1 MYNRVLSLSESE
13 TNSLFLFG
21 ARQTG
26 KTSLLRERFPKCIYY
41 DLLEFDTMMRFRQ
54 RPSLL
59 RDLLMDVPNESL
71 VVIDEIQQVPE
82 LLNEIHLLISRKQL
96 RFILCGSSARKLRRN
111 SVNTLGGRALPTY
124 LYPLVSA
131 EIPDFNLIRAVNN
144 GMMPA
149 IYPLENPRR
158 QIQAYVD
165 VYLKE
170 EIMAEALVRNLMGF
184 SNFLRAAAI
193 TNGEIVNYQ
202 NIAQDCGVGAKTVKE
217 YFSILT
223 DTLIGYM
230 IPAYTRTN
238 KRSVVQAPRFYFFDV
253 SIPNFMLNRSELLP
267 GSPEFGHAF
276 EHFFI
281 QELVAYLG
289 YHNSIEPLS
298 YWRTYTGL
306 EVDAV
311 IGEARVAIEFKSV
324 TEVRTSH
331 LKNRKRFAEDFP
343 NARLVIVTLDKL
355 SRKMGNVESYY
366 AYDFL
371 KLLWEGKII

>member
-1 MYNRVLSLSESE
+1 MYNRVISLSESE

-26 KTSLLRERFPKCIYY
+26 KTSLLRERFPDSIYY

-59 RDLLMDVPNESL
+59 RDLLVEVPDGSL
-71 VVIDEIQQVPE
+71 VIIDEIQQVPE
-82 LLNEIHLLISRKQL
+82 LLNEIHLLISRKNI

-111 SVNTLGGRALPTY
+111 SVNTLGGRALPTT
-124 LYPLVSA
+124 LFPLVST

-149 IYPLENPRR
+149 IYPLDNPRR

-165 VYLKE
+165 IYLKE

-184 SNFLRAAAI
+184 SNFLRAAAM
-193 TNGEIVNYQ
+193 TDGEMVNYQ
-202 NIAQDCGVGAKTVKE
+202 NIAQDCGVSAKTMKE

-230 IPAYTRTN
+230 IPAYTKTN

-253 SIPNFMLNRSELLP
+253 SIPNFLLNRNDLLP
-267 GSPEFGHAF
+267 GSTEFGHAF
-276 EHFFI
+276 EHFFM

-289 YHNSIEPLS
+289 YSNSIEQLS

-311 IGEARVAIEFKSV
+311 IGEARIAIEFKSV
-324 TEVRTSH
+324 TEVRNGH
-331 LKNRKRFAEDFP
+331 VKNLKHFAEEYPNSRLMIVSLDKFNRKH
-343 NARLVIVTLDKL
+343 
-355 SRKMGNVESYY
+355 GQVECLY

-371 KLLWEGKII
+371 KLLWEGKIV

>member
-26 KTSLLRERFPKCIYY
+26 KTSLLHERFPNSIYY

-59 RDLLMDVPNESL
+59 RDLLEEVPNGSL
-71 VVIDEIQQVPE
+71 VIIDEIQQVPE
-82 LLNEIHLLISRKQL
+82 LLNEIHLLISRKQI

-111 SVNTLGGRALPTY
+111 SVNTLGGRALPTT

-158 QIQAYVD
+158 QVQAYVD

-184 SNFLRAAAI
+184 SNFLRAAAM
-193 TNGEIVNYQ
+193 TNGEMVNYQ
-202 NIAQDCGVGAKTVKE
+202 NIAQDCGVSAKTVKE

-230 IPAYTRTN
+230 IPAYSKTN

-253 SIPNFMLNRSELLP
+253 SIPNFLLNRGELLP

-276 EHFFI
+276 EHFFM
-281 QELVAYLG
+281 QELIAYLG
-289 YHNSIEPLS
+289 YNNSIEQLT

-311 IGEARVAIEFKSV
+311 IGEARIAIEFKSV
-324 TEVRTSH
+324 TEVRTAH
-331 LKNRKRFAEDFP
+331 VKNLKHFAEEYPD
-343 NARLVIVTLDKL
+343 ARLMIVTLDKFN
-355 SRKMGNVESYY
+355 RKLGNVESYY

-371 KLLWEGKII
+371 KWLWDGKIV

>member
-26 KTSLLRERFPKCIYY
+26 KTSLLRERFPNCIYY

-59 RDLLMDVPNESL
+59 RDLLIEVPNGSL

-82 LLNEIHLLISRKQL
+82 LLNEIHLLISRKQI

-111 SVNTLGGRALPTY
+111 SVNTLGGRALPTH

-184 SNFLRAAAI
+184 SNFLRAAAM

-311 IGEARVAIEFKSV
+311 IGEARIAIEFKSV

-331 LKNRKRFAEDFP
+331 LKNLKRFAEDFP
-343 NARLVIVTLDKL
+343 NARLIIVTLDRF

>member
-1 MYNRVLSLSESE
+1 MYNRFLSLVESE

-26 KTSLLRERFPKCIYY
+26 KTSLLRERFPNGIYF

-59 RDLLMDVPNESL
+59 RELLVEVPDGSL
-71 VVIDEIQQVPE
+71 VIIDEIQQVPE
-82 LLNEIHLLISRKQL
+82 LLNEIHLLISRKRM

-111 SVNTLGGRALPTY
+111 SVNTLGGRALPTT

-149 IYPLENPRR
+149 IYPLENPLR

-170 EIMAEALVRNLMGF
+170 EIMAEALVRNLIGF
-184 SNFLRAAAI
+184 SNFLRAAAM
-193 TNGEIVNYQ
+193 TNGEMVNYQ
-202 NIAQDCGVGAKTVKE
+202 NIAQDCGVSAKTVKE

-230 IPAYTRTN
+230 IPAYSKTK

-253 SIPNFMLNRSELLP
+253 SIPNFLLNRSSLLL
-267 GSPEFGHAF
+267 GSTEFGHAF

-281 QELVAYLG
+281 QELIAYLG
-289 YHNSIEPLS
+289 YNNSAESLS

-311 IGEARVAIEFKSV
+311 IGDARVAIEFKSV

-331 LKNRKRFAEDFP
+331 LKNLQRFAEDFP
-343 NARLVIVTLDKL
+343 DARLIIVTLDKF
-355 SRKMGNVESYY
+355 SRKLGNVEGYY

-371 KLLWEGKII
+371 RLLWEGKII

>member
-26 KTSLLRERFPKCIYY
+26 KTSLLRERFPDCIYY

-59 RDLLMDVPNESL
+59 RDLLMEVPNGSL

-82 LLNEIHLLISRKQL
+82 LLNEIHLLISRKQI

-111 SVNTLGGRALPTY
+111 SVNTLGGRALPTH

-149 IYPLENPRR
+149 IYSLDNPRR

-165 VYLKE
+165 IYLKE
-170 EIMAEALVRNLMGF
+170 EVMAEALVRNLMGF
-184 SNFLRAAAI
+184 SNFLRAAAM

-202 NIAQDCGVGAKTVKE
+202 NIAQDCGVGAKTVRE

-253 SIPNFMLNRSELLP
+253 SIPNFMLNRSGLLP

-276 EHFFI
+276 EHFFM

-289 YHNSIEPLS
+289 YHNSIEQLS

-331 LKNRKRFAEDFP
+331 LKNLKRFAVDFP
-343 NARLVIVTLDKL
+343 NARLSIVTLDIL
-355 SRKMGNVESYY
+355 SRKMGKVESYY

>member
-26 KTSLLRERFPKCIYY
+26 KTSLLRERFPNSIYY

-59 RDLLMDVPNESL
+59 RDLLMEVPNGSL
-71 VVIDEIQQVPE
+71 VIIDEIQQVPE
-82 LLNEIHLLISRKQL
+82 LLNEIHLLISRKQI

-111 SVNTLGGRALPTY
+111 SVNTLGGRALPTT

-158 QIQAYVD
+158 QVQAYVD

-184 SNFLRAAAI
+184 SNFLRAAAM
-193 TNGEIVNYQ
+193 TNGEMVNYQ
-202 NIAQDCGVGAKTVKE
+202 NIAQDCGVSAKTVKE

-230 IPAYTRTN
+230 IPAYSKTN

-253 SIPNFMLNRSELLP
+253 SIPNFLLNRGDLLP

-281 QELVAYLG
+281 QELIAYLG
-289 YHNSIEPLS
+289 YKNRIEQLT

-311 IGEARVAIEFKSV
+311 IGDARIAIEFKSV

-331 LKNRKRFAEDFP
+331 LKNLKRFAEDFP
-343 NARLVIVTLDKL
+343 DARLMIVTLDKFT
-355 SRKMGNVESYY
+355 RKMGQVECFY

-371 KLLWEGKII
+371 KLLWEGKIV

>member
-1 MYNRVLSLSESE
+1 MYNRVISLSESQ

-26 KTSLLRERFPKCIYY
+26 KTSLLRERFPDNIYY

-59 RDLLMDVPNESL
+59 RDLLVEVPEGSL
-71 VVIDEIQQVPE
+71 VIIDEIQQVPE
-82 LLNEIHLLISRKQL
+82 LLNEIHLLISRKNI

-111 SVNTLGGRALPTY
+111 SVNTLGGRALSTT

-149 IYPLENPRR
+149 IYPLDNPRR

-165 VYLKE
+165 IYLKE

-184 SNFLRAAAI
+184 SNFLRAAAM
-193 TNGEIVNYQ
+193 TDGEMVNYQ
-202 NIAQDCGVGAKTVKE
+202 NIAQDCGVSAKTVKE
-217 YFSILT
+217 YFSILS

-230 IPAYTRTN
+230 IPAYTKTN

-253 SIPNFMLNRSELLP
+253 SIPNFLLNRNDLLP
-267 GSPEFGHAF
+267 GSTEFGHAF
-276 EHFFI
+276 EHFFM

-289 YHNSIEPLS
+289 YTNSIEPLS

-311 IGEARVAIEFKSV
+311 IGEARIAIEFKSV
-324 TEVRTSH
+324 TEVRTGH
-331 LKNRKRFAEDFP
+331 VKNLKHFVEDHP
-343 NARLVIVTLDKL
+343 NARLIIVSLDKFN
-355 SRKMGNVESYY
+355 RKHGQVECLY

-371 KLLWEGKII
+371 KLLWEGKIV

>member
-26 KTSLLRERFPKCIYY
+26 KTSLLRERFPNCIYY

-59 RDLLMDVPNESL
+59 RDLLIEVPNGSL
-71 VVIDEIQQVPE
+71 VIIDEIQQVPE
-82 LLNEIHLLISRKQL
+82 LLNEIHLLISRKQI
-96 RFILCGSSARKLRRN
+96 RFILCGSSARKLRCN
-111 SVNTLGGRALPTY
+111 SVNTLGGRALPTH

-170 EIMAEALVRNLMGF
+170 EIMAEALVRILMGF
-184 SNFLRAAAI
+184 SNFLRAAAM

-311 IGEARVAIEFKSV
+311 IGEARIAIEFKSV

-331 LKNRKRFAEDFP
+331 LKNLKRFAEDFP
-343 NARLVIVTLDKL
+343 NARLIIVTLDRF

>member
-82 LLNEIHLLISRKQL
+82 LLNEIHLLISQKQL

-170 EIMAEALVRNLMGF
+170 EIMAEVLVRNLMGF

-331 LKNRKRFAEDFP
+331 LKNLKRFAEDFP

>member
-170 EIMAEALVRNLMGF
+170 EIMAEALIRNLMGF

-331 LKNRKRFAEDFP
+331 LKNLKRFAEDFP

>member
-26 KTSLLRERFPKCIYY
+26 KTSLLHERFPNSIYY

-59 RDLLMDVPNESL
+59 RDLLEEVPNGSL
-71 VVIDEIQQVPE
+71 VIIDEIQQVPE
-82 LLNEIHLLISRKQL
+82 LLNEIHLLISRKQI

-111 SVNTLGGRALPTY
+111 SVNTLGGRALPTT

-158 QIQAYVD
+158 QVQAYVD

-184 SNFLRAAAI
+184 SNFLRAAAM
-193 TNGEIVNYQ
+193 TNGEMVNYQ
-202 NIAQDCGVGAKTVKE
+202 NIAQDCGVSAKTVKE

-230 IPAYTRTN
+230 IPAYSKTN

-253 SIPNFMLNRSELLP
+253 SIPNFLLNRGELLP

-276 EHFFI
+276 EHFFM
-281 QELVAYLG
+281 QELIAYLG
-289 YHNSIEPLS
+289 YNNSIEQLT

-311 IGEARVAIEFKSV
+311 IGEARIAIEFKSV
-324 TEVRTSH
+324 TEVRTAH
-331 LKNRKRFAEDFP
+331 VKNLKRFAEEYP
-343 NARLVIVTLDKL
+343 EARLMIVTLDKFN
-355 SRKMGNVESYY
+355 RKLGNVESYY

-371 KLLWEGKII
+371 KWLWDGKII

>member
-331 LKNRKRFAEDFP
+331 LKNLKRFAEDFP

>member
-26 KTSLLRERFPKCIYY
+26 KTSLLRERFPNCIYY

-59 RDLLMDVPNESL
+59 RDLLIEVSNGSL

-82 LLNEIHLLISRKQL
+82 LLNEIHLLISRKQI

-111 SVNTLGGRALPTY
+111 SVNTLGGRALPTH

-149 IYPLENPRR
+149 IYPLESPRR

-184 SNFLRAAAI
+184 SNFLRAAAM

-311 IGEARVAIEFKSV
+311 IGEARIAIEFKSV

-331 LKNRKRFAEDFP
+331 LKNLKRFAEDFP
-343 NARLVIVTLDKL
+343 NARLIIVTLDRF

>member
-1 MYNRVLSLSESE
+1 
-13 TNSLFLFG
+13 
-21 ARQTG
+21 
-26 KTSLLRERFPKCIYY
+26 
-41 DLLEFDTMMRFRQ
+41 MMRFRQ

-59 RDLLMDVPNESL
+59 RDLLMEVPNGSL

-82 LLNEIHLLISRKQL
+82 LLNEIHLLISRKQI

-111 SVNTLGGRALPTY
+111 SVNTLGGRALPTH

-149 IYPLENPRR
+149 IYPLDNPHR

-170 EIMAEALVRNLMGF
+170 EVMSEDLVRNLMLF
-184 SNFLRAAAI
+184 SNFLRAAAM

-202 NIAQDCGVGAKTVKE
+202 NIAQDCGVGAKTVRE

-276 EHFFI
+276 EHFFM

-289 YHNSIEPLS
+289 YHNSIEQLS

-331 LKNRKRFAEDFP
+331 LKNLKRFAVDFP
-343 NARLVIVTLDKL
+343 NARLIIVTLDKL

-371 KLLWEGKII
+371 KLLWKGKIV

>member
-1 MYNRVLSLSESE
+1 MYNRVISLSESE

-26 KTSLLRERFPKCIYY
+26 KTSLLRERFPDNIYY

-59 RDLLMDVPNESL
+59 RDLLVEVPEGSL
-71 VVIDEIQQVPE
+71 VIIDEIQQVPE
-82 LLNEIHLLISRKQL
+82 LLNEIHLLISRKNI

-111 SVNTLGGRALPTY
+111 SVNTLGGRALPTT

-149 IYPLENPRR
+149 IYPLDNPRR

-165 VYLKE
+165 IYLKE

-184 SNFLRAAAI
+184 SNFLRAAAM
-193 TNGEIVNYQ
+193 TDGEMVNYQ
-202 NIAQDCGVGAKTVKE
+202 NIAQDCGVSAKTVKE
-217 YFSILT
+217 YFSILS

-230 IPAYTRTN
+230 IPAYTKTN

-253 SIPNFMLNRSELLP
+253 SIPNFLLNRNDLLP
-267 GSPEFGHAF
+267 GSTEFGHAF
-276 EHFFI
+276 EHFFM

-289 YHNSIEPLS
+289 YTNSIEPLS

-311 IGEARVAIEFKSV
+311 IGEARIAIEFKSV
-324 TEVRTSH
+324 TEVRTGH
-331 LKNRKRFAEDFP
+331 VKNLKHFVEDHP
-343 NARLVIVTLDKL
+343 NARLIIVSLDKFN
-355 SRKMGNVESYY
+355 RKHGQVECLY

-371 KLLWEGKII
+371 KLLWEGKIV

>member
-1 MYNRVLSLSESE
+1 MYNRILSLSESE

-26 KTSLLRERFPKCIYY
+26 KTSLLRERFPNSIYY

-59 RDLLMDVPNESL
+59 RDLLEEVPNGSL
-71 VVIDEIQQVPE
+71 VIIDEIQQVPE
-82 LLNEIHLLISRKQL
+82 LLNEIHLLISRKQI

-111 SVNTLGGRALPTY
+111 SVNTLGGRALPTT

-158 QIQAYVD
+158 QVQAYVD

-184 SNFLRAAAI
+184 SSFLRAAAM
-193 TNGEIVNYQ
+193 TNGEMVNYQ
-202 NIAQDCGVGAKTVKE
+202 NIAQDCGVSAKTVKE

-230 IPAYTRTN
+230 IPAYSKTN

-253 SIPNFMLNRSELLP
+253 SIANFMLNHMELLP
-267 GSPEFGHAF
+267 GSAEFGHAF

-281 QELVAYLG
+281 QELIAYLG
-289 YHNSIEPLS
+289 YNNSIEQLS

-311 IGEARVAIEFKSV
+311 IGDARIAIEFKSV
-324 TEVRTSH
+324 TEVRTAH
-331 LKNRKRFAEDFP
+331 LKNLKRFAEDFP
-343 NARLVIVTLDKL
+343 NTRLMIVTLDKFT
-355 SRKMGNVESYY
+355 RKMGQVECFY

-371 KLLWEGKII
+371 KLLWDGKII

>member
-1 MYNRVLSLSESE
+1 MSEAE

-26 KTSLLRERFPKCIYY
+26 KTSLLRERFPDSIYY

-59 RDLLMDVPNESL
+59 HDLLEEKPDGSL
-71 VVIDEIQQVPE
+71 VIIDEIQQVPE
-82 LLNEIHLLISRKQL
+82 LLNEVHLLISRKQM

-111 SVNTLGGRALPTY
+111 SANTLGGRALPTT
-124 LYPLVSA
+124 LFPLVSA

-149 IYPLENPRR
+149 VYPLENPRR

-170 EIMAEALVRNLMGF
+170 EVMAEALVRNLMGF
-184 SNFLRAAAI
+184 SNFLRAAAM
-193 TNGEIVNYQ
+193 TNGEMVNYQ
-202 NIAQDCGVGAKTVKE
+202 NIAQDCGVSAKTVKE
-217 YFSILT
+217 YFSILA
-223 DTLIGYM
+223 DTLIGY
-230 IPAYTRTN
+230 IVPAYTKTN
-238 KRSVVQAPRFYFFDV
+238 KRSVVQMPRFYFFDV
-253 SIPNFMLNRSELLP
+253 SIPNFLLNRGKLLP
-267 GSPEFGHAF
+267 GSVEFGHAF
-276 EHFFI
+276 EHFLML
-281 QELVAYLG
+281 ELKAYLG
-289 YHNSIEPLS
+289 YTHSLETLT

-311 IGEARVAIEFKSV
+311 IGDARIAIEFKSV

-331 LKNRKRFAEDFP
+331 LKNLKRFAEDYTD
-343 NARLVIVTLDKL
+343 ARLMIVTLDKF
-355 SRKMGNVESYY
+355 SRNMGQVESLY

-371 KLLWEGKII
+371 KLLWDGKIV

>member
-26 KTSLLRERFPKCIYY
+26 KTSLLRERFPNCIYY

-59 RDLLMDVPNESL
+59 RDLLIEVPNGSL
-71 VVIDEIQQVPE
+71 VIIDEIQQVPE
-82 LLNEIHLLISRKQL
+82 LLNEIHLLISRKQI

-111 SVNTLGGRALPTY
+111 SVNTLGGRALPTH

-149 IYPLENPRR
+149 IYPLESPRR

-165 VYLKE
+165 AYLKE

-184 SNFLRAAAI
+184 SNFLRAAAM

-311 IGEARVAIEFKSV
+311 IGEARIAIEFKSV

-331 LKNRKRFAEDFP
+331 LKNLKRFAEDFP
-343 NARLVIVTLDKL
+343 NARLIIVTLDRF
-355 SRKMGNVESYY
+355 SRKMGNAESYY

>member
-26 KTSLLRERFPKCIYY
+26 KTSLLRERFPNGIYY

-59 RDLLMDVPNESL
+59 RDLLMEVPNGSL

-82 LLNEIHLLISRKQL
+82 LLNEIHLLISRKQI

-131 EIPDFNLIRAVNN
+131 EIPDFNVIRAVNN

-170 EIMAEALVRNLMGF
+170 EIMSEALVRNLLGF
-184 SNFLRAAAI
+184 SNFLRAAAM

-253 SIPNFMLNRSELLP
+253 SIPNFMLNRNGLLP

-276 EHFFI
+276 EHFFM

-289 YHNSIEPLS
+289 YHNSVEPLS

-331 LKNRKRFAEDFP
+331 LKNLKRFAEDFP
-343 NARLVIVTLDKL
+343 NARLIIVTLDKF
-355 SRKMGNVESYY
+355 SRKMGNVDSFY

-371 KLLWEGKII
+371 KLLWKGKIL

>member
-26 KTSLLRERFPKCIYY
+26 KTSLLRERFPDCIYY
-41 DLLEFDTMMRFRQ
+41 DLLEFDIMMRFRQ

-59 RDLLMDVPNESL
+59 RDLLMEVPNGSL

-82 LLNEIHLLISRKQL
+82 LLNEIHLLISRKQI

-158 QIQAYVD
+158 QVQAYVD

-184 SNFLRAAAI
+184 SNFLRAAAM

-289 YHNSIEPLS
+289 YNNSVEPLS

-324 TEVRTSH
+324 TEVRVSH
-331 LKNRKRFAEDFP
+331 LKNLKRFAEDFP
-343 NARLVIVTLDKL
+343 NARLIIVTLDKL

-366 AYDFL
+366 VYDFL

>member
-59 RDLLMDVPNESL
+59 RDLLMDVPNERL

-331 LKNRKRFAEDFP
+331 LKNLKRFAEDFP

>member
-13 TNSLFLFG
+13 TDSLFLFG

-26 KTSLLRERFPKCIYY
+26 KTSLLRERFPDSIYY

-59 RDLLMDVPNESL
+59 RDLLVEVPDGSL
-71 VVIDEIQQVPE
+71 VIIDEIQQVPE
-82 LLNEIHLLISRKQL
+82 LLNEIHLLISRKNI

-111 SVNTLGGRALPTY
+111 SVNTLGGRALPTT
-124 LYPLVSA
+124 LYPLVST

-149 IYPLENPRR
+149 IYPLDNPRR

-165 VYLKE
+165 IYLKE

-184 SNFLRAAAI
+184 SNFLRAAAM
-193 TNGEIVNYQ
+193 TDGEMVNYQ
-202 NIAQDCGVGAKTVKE
+202 NIAQDCGVSAKTVKE

-223 DTLIGYM
+223 DTLIGYL
-230 IPAYTRTN
+230 IPAYTKTN
-238 KRSVVQAPRFYFFDV
+238 KRNVVQAPRFYFFDV
-253 SIPNFMLNRSELLP
+253 SIPNFLLNRNDLLP
-267 GSPEFGHAF
+267 GSTEFGHAF
-276 EHFFI
+276 EHFFM

-289 YHNSIEPLS
+289 YTNSAEPLS

-311 IGEARVAIEFKSV
+311 IGEARIAIEFKSV
-324 TEVRTSH
+324 TEVRTGH
-331 LKNRKRFAEDFP
+331 VKNLKHFAREYP
-343 NARLVIVTLDKL
+343 NARLIIVSLDKFN
-355 SRKMGNVESYY
+355 RKHGQVDCLY

-371 KLLWEGKII
+371 KLLWEGKIV

>member
-331 LKNRKRFAEDFP
+331 LKNLKRFAEDFP
-343 NARLVIVTLDKL
+343 NARLVVVTLDKL

>member
-170 EIMAEALVRNLMGF
+170 EIMAEVLVRNLMGF

-331 LKNRKRFAEDFP
+331 LKNLKRFAEDFP

>member
-13 TNSLFLFG
+13 TDSLFLFG

-26 KTSLLRERFPKCIYY
+26 KTSLLCERFPDSIYY

-59 RDLLMDVPNESL
+59 RDLLVEVPDGSL
-71 VVIDEIQQVPE
+71 VIIDEIQQVPE
-82 LLNEIHLLISRKQL
+82 LLNEIHLLISRKNI

-111 SVNTLGGRALPTY
+111 SVNTLGGRALPTT
-124 LYPLVSA
+124 LYPLVST

-149 IYPLENPRR
+149 IYPLDNPRR

-165 VYLKE
+165 IYLKE

-184 SNFLRAAAI
+184 SNFLRAAAM
-193 TNGEIVNYQ
+193 TDGEMVNYQ
-202 NIAQDCGVGAKTVKE
+202 NIAQDCGVSAKTVKE

-223 DTLIGYM
+223 DTLIGYL
-230 IPAYTRTN
+230 IPAYTKTN
-238 KRSVVQAPRFYFFDV
+238 KRNVVQAPRFYFFDV
-253 SIPNFMLNRSELLP
+253 SIPNFLLNRNDLLP
-267 GSPEFGHAF
+267 GSTEFGHAF
-276 EHFFI
+276 EHFFM

-289 YHNSIEPLS
+289 YTNSAEPLS

-311 IGEARVAIEFKSV
+311 IGEARIAIEFKSV
-324 TEVRTSH
+324 TEVRTGH
-331 LKNRKRFAEDFP
+331 VKNLKHFAGEYP
-343 NARLVIVTLDKL
+343 NARLIIVSLDKFN
-355 SRKMGNVESYY
+355 RKHGQVDCLY

-371 KLLWEGKII
+371 KLLWEGKIV

>member
-202 NIAQDCGVGAKTVKE
+202 NIAQDCGVSAKTVKE

-276 EHFFI
+276 EHFVM

-289 YHNSIEPLS
+289 YNNSVESLS

-311 IGEARVAIEFKSV
+311 IGEARAAIEFKSV

-331 LKNRKRFAEDFP
+331 LKNLNRFAEDFP

>member
-1 MYNRVLSLSESE
+1 MYNRVVSLSGSE

-26 KTSLLRERFPKCIYY
+26 KTSLLRERFPDSIYF

-59 RDLLMDVPNESL
+59 RDLLVEVPDGSL
-71 VVIDEIQQVPE
+71 VIIDEIQQVPE
-82 LLNEIHLLISRKQL
+82 LLNEIHLLISRKGI

-111 SVNTLGGRALPTY
+111 SVNTLGGRALPVTM
-124 LYPLVSA
+124 YPLVSA

-158 QIQAYVD
+158 QVQAYVD

-184 SNFLRAAAI
+184 SSFLRAASM
-193 TNGEIVNYQ
+193 TDGEMVNYN
-202 NIAQDCGVGAKTVKE
+202 NIAQDCGVSAKTVKE

-230 IPAYTRTN
+230 IPAYTKTN
-238 KRSVVQAPRFYFFDV
+238 KRSVVAAPRFYFFDL
-253 SIPNFMLNRSELLP
+253 SIPNFLLNRSDLLP
-267 GSPEFGHAF
+267 GSAEFGHAF
-276 EHFFI
+276 EHFFM
-281 QELVAYLG
+281 QELIAYLG
-289 YHNSIEPLS
+289 YNNCIETLS

-311 IGEARVAIEFKSV
+311 IGDARIAIEFKSV
-324 TEVRTSH
+324 MEVRTSH
-331 LKNRKRFAEDFP
+331 LKNLKRFAEDFP
-343 NARLVIVTLDKL
+343 DARRIIVTMDKL
-355 SRKMGNVESYY
+355 SRKMGQVECLY

>member
-26 KTSLLRERFPKCIYY
+26 KTSLLREHFPNNIYY

-59 RDLLMDVPNESL
+59 RDLLEEVPNGSL
-71 VVIDEIQQVPE
+71 VIIDEIQQVPE
-82 LLNEIHLLISRKQL
+82 LLNEIHLLISRKQI

-111 SVNTLGGRALPTY
+111 SVNTLGGRALPTT

-158 QIQAYVD
+158 QVQAYVD

-184 SNFLRAAAI
+184 SNFLRAAAM
-193 TNGEIVNYQ
+193 TNGEMVNYQ
-202 NIAQDCGVGAKTVKE
+202 NIAQDCGVSAKTVKE
-217 YFSILT
+217 YFSILA

-230 IPAYTRTN
+230 IPAYSRTN
-238 KRSVVQAPRFYFFDV
+238 KRNVVQAPRFYFFDV
-253 SIPNFMLNRSELLP
+253 SIPNFLLNRGELLP

-276 EHFFI
+276 EHFFML
-281 QELVAYLG
+281 ELIAYLG
-289 YHNSIEPLS
+289 YNNSVEPLS

-311 IGEARVAIEFKSV
+311 IGEARIAIEFKSV
-324 TEVRTSH
+324 TEVRTTH
-331 LKNRKRFAEDFP
+331 VKNLKRFAEEYP
-343 NARLVIVTLDKL
+343 KARLMIVTLDKF
-355 SRKMGNVESYY
+355 SRKLGNVESYY

-371 KLLWEGKII
+371 KLLWEGKIV

>member
-26 KTSLLRERFPKCIYY
+26 KTSLLRERFPDCIYY
-41 DLLEFDTMMRFRQ
+41 DLLEFDIMMRFRQ

-59 RDLLMDVPNESL
+59 RDLLMEVPNGSL

-82 LLNEIHLLISRKQL
+82 LLNEIHLLISRKQI

-158 QIQAYVD
+158 QVQAYVD

-184 SNFLRAAAI
+184 SNFLRAAAM

-223 DTLIGYM
+223 DTLIGYL

-289 YHNSIEPLS
+289 YNNSVEPLS

-324 TEVRTSH
+324 TEVRVSH
-331 LKNRKRFAEDFP
+331 LKNLKRFAEDFP
-343 NARLVIVTLDKL
+343 NTRLIIVTLDKL

-366 AYDFL
+366 VYDFL

>member
-149 IYPLENPRR
+149 IFPLENPRR

-331 LKNRKRFAEDFP
+331 LKNLKRFAEDFP